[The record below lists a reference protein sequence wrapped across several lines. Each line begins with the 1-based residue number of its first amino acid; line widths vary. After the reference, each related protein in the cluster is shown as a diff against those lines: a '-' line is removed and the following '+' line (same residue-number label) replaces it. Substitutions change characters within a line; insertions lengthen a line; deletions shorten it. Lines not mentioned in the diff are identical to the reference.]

1 MAAFSTTQKNFLPQM
16 KEDFS
21 LLCKILGILEND
33 EKDEEG
39 TLIKLLGRLVDST
52 SFTVSIPQDKVQ
64 QVIAL
69 TANALNKKSIT
80 LHEAQSL
87 VGLVTFCASAV
98 QLGFV
103 FCRRLWSFVASYKPE
118 WNKAYRR
125 RVPAPVQDDIL
136 WWHNLFPAHNGI
148 RFFDDSNR
156 KIVHLFADALVL
168 GIGAFYFDDINTTFC
183 DWKLHTLRLPY
194 DHALASPLPSYSA
207 NDPFDINI
215 YEITALLQAFQLWV
229 DRLAGKIV
237 FIHTDSSTAQL
248 GLLKQTLRT
257 PEQNEPLRQ
266 LLLLA
271 AQRDTKIE
279 AIHIPGEENGLADA
293 LSHNRQDYIANWC
306 PHWQKSYHSLRRQ

>member
-1 MAAFSTTQKNFLPQM
+1 MGFSWEGKYYVERVFSFGLRTAPITFNLFAEAWEWIIQSYLRWQLVSHFLDDTMAAFSTTQKNFLPQM

-80 LHEAQSL
+80 LHKAQSL

-125 RVPAPVQDDIL
+125 RVPAPV
-136 WWHNLFPAHNGI
+136 
-148 RFFDDSNR
+148 
-156 KIVHLFADALVL
+156 
-168 GIGAFYFDDINTTFC
+168 
-183 DWKLHTLRLPY
+183 
-194 DHALASPLPSYSA
+194 
-207 NDPFDINI
+207 
-215 YEITALLQAFQLWV
+215 
-229 DRLAGKIV
+229 
-237 FIHTDSSTAQL
+237 
-248 GLLKQTLRT
+248 
-257 PEQNEPLRQ
+257 
-266 LLLLA
+266 
-271 AQRDTKIE
+271 
-279 AIHIPGEENGLADA
+279 
-293 LSHNRQDYIANWC
+293 
-306 PHWQKSYHSLRRQ
+306 